1 MVSTR
6 KGALCGQHSPLIG
19 VMDVLLTGASEGTW
33 GCGTWGCGRAEGE
46 GLSAPGGWRVLMVD
60 S

>member
-33 GCGTWGCGRAEGE
+33 GCGRAEGE
-46 GLSAPGGWRVLMVD
+46 GLSALGGWRVLMVD